1 MTDIHDRLDPIA
13 RWRALIDALEGVTL
27 AATGA
32 PELDPGEAEEVR
44 RLITMRLAA
53 ARRNSLPA
61 AWTRRPGVVSA
72 LVPDTRATPAPTDR
86 AEPAPQ
92 APQPSA
98 RPRLA
103 WHE

>member
-1 MTDIHDRLDPIA
+1 MTDVRNPLDPTA
-13 RWRALIDALEGVTL
+13 RWRATIDAMEAVML
-27 AATGA
+27 AAPDA
-32 PELDPGEAEEVR
+32 PEIEPTEAEEVR

-61 AWTRRPGVVSA
+61 AWTRRPGVVSP

-86 AEPAPQ
+86 TEPAPR
-92 APQPSA
+92 APHPA
-98 RPRLA
+98 TRPRLA